1 MRLTNRCGD
10 GIAFKLSL
18 CLCVFVSLCLKWARL
33 IQNRLGIW
41 DMAKAAQAKGAE
53 AAKPYV
59 VFARRFRPQT
69 FADVAGQTAVTA
81 ALRQALTSGRLAQAY
96 LLCGPRGVGKTSLAR
111 IFAKAC
117 NCLKGTGPNGVAEE
131 PCNVCDACVSIQ
143 NGSSLDVIE
152 MDAATNRGIEEV
164 RSLREN
170 VGISPSELRYKVYI
184 IDEVHMLTREAWNA
198 FLKTLEEPPA
208 HVKFIFATTDPN
220 DVPETILSRCQRFD
234 LRRISLADIV
244 KRLRKICDADSI
256 PYEEAALS
264 RIAGLAKGGLRDAEG
279 MLDQAVNLGGGNIS
293 DAIIRE
299 LSGAAPDELIFDML
313 KACAAGNTA
322 EVLAKSHEALEA
334 GADPDD
340 MLSVLSERLR
350 STVLAKVCGAES
362 PLLEGQ
368 THLKNAYVEL
378 GKLLSED
385 QCLMLIQLFINAR
398 RQMRD
403 AAQTR
408 LPLEVALI
416 RASRAR
422 DLIDLSKLTSSLE
435 SGAGRLPA
443 GGAAPNSSGR
453 PPPATE
459 GARPNSEGRP
469 APVNAQPAAPS
480 PALTSASSSSA
491 RNAQPASASQSN
503 DWQRA
508 VDLIKAQ
515 RGGAVLAS
523 AMAHSSAAFDPNAG
537 EVVIGT
543 NSPFYRDALVNPQN
557 QSALKN
563 ALSKIYGRDWTIRV
577 TDAPAGQSSSRAVAP
592 ASPAAYVAPAPIRK
606 AATGVAS
613 TTAPQRSAVVA
624 TPAPASNNEQIEGPP
639 QEEWE
644 PEDSAEYVDSGALPL
659 DLPVESAESLAAPLP
674 VEDSD
679 RDVSPPARELKI
691 DPPVVS
697 KTRAPTRMVAIDS
710 KLVEGLPIVQTILK
724 VTGGL
729 LLEVSKSKKK
739 DDIGP

>member
-1 MRLTNRCGD
+1 
-10 GIAFKLSL
+10 
-18 CLCVFVSLCLKWARL
+18 
-33 IQNRLGIW
+33 
-41 DMAKAAQAKGAE
+41 MAADVNAAQPKTAE
-53 AAKPYV
+53 TAKPYV

-69 FADVAGQTAVTA
+69 FSDVAGQTAVTG
-81 ALRQALTSGRLAQAY
+81 ALRQALMSGRLAQAY

-117 NCLKGTGPNGVAEE
+117 NCLRGTGPNGVAEE
-131 PCNVCDACVSIQ
+131 PCNVCESCKSIQ
-143 NGSSLDVIE
+143 EGSSLDVIE

-170 VGISPSELRYKVYI
+170 VGIAPANLRYKVYI

-244 KRLRKICDADSI
+244 KRLRKICDADAI
-256 PYEEAALS
+256 TYEEAALS
-264 RIAGLAKGGLRDAEG
+264 RIASLAKGGLRDAEG

-340 MLSVLSERLR
+340 MLNVLSERLR
-350 STVLAKVCGAES
+350 STVLSKVCGPDS

-368 THLKNAYVEL
+368 THLKDAYLEL
-378 GKLLSED
+378 GKVLSED
-385 QCLMLIQLFINAR
+385 QCLMLIQLFTNAR

-416 RASRAR
+416 RAARAR
-422 DLIDLSKLTSSLE
+422 DLIDLTKLASTLE
-435 SGAGRLPA
+435 SNAGRTPA
-443 GGAAPNSSGR
+443 GSHQNVPPNSASR
-453 PPPATE
+453 PPNPE

-469 APVNAQPAAPS
+469 APVSAQPAATPI
-480 PALTSASSSSA
+480 T
-491 RNAQPASASQSN
+491 RASAAASAPAGEGESSKLFEKWPN
-503 DWQRA
+503 A
-508 VDLIKAQ
+508 VNAIKAQ
-515 RGGAVLAS
+515 KGGSILAS
-523 AMAHSSAAFDPNAG
+523 ALSHSSVSFNAESG
-537 EVVIGT
+537 EITIGSS
-543 NSPFYRDALVNPQN
+543 SPFYRDALNNQQN
-557 QSALKN
+557 QQALKTVL
-563 ALSKIYGRDWTIRV
+563 AQIFGRDWAIRV
-577 TDAPAGQSSSRAVAP
+577 TDTVSAPNATRAVNSMAPAAFVAPTPAVRKPAVGVATTSFGSYASASARSGNAAAGLPVLQERTAAVASPPVSRAA
-592 ASPAAYVAPAPIRK
+592 AESSPLTDDSGQP
-606 AATGVAS
+606 
-613 TTAPQRSAVVA
+613 
-624 TPAPASNNEQIEGPP
+624 
-639 QEEWE
+639 EE
-644 PEDSAEYVDSGALPL
+644 SYEYVESGALPL
-659 DLPVESAESLAAPLP
+659 DMSFPSGEADAAPIQDD
-674 VEDSD
+674 ESD
-679 RDVSPPARELKI
+679 RDVSPPPVTPGF
-691 DPPVVS
+691 DPVIMP
-697 KTRAPTRMVAIDS
+697 KNRAPERAASIDS
-710 KLVEGLPIVQTILK
+710 KLVEGHPLVQTILK
-724 VTGGL
+724 TTRGL

-739 DDIGP
+739 DSLKE